1 MSAISQP
8 PRLIVVMGVA
18 GSGKSS
24 VGEALARH
32 LGGVFLDGDSYH
44 PASNI
49 EKMSR
54 GEALTDADRW
64 PWLES
69 LACAMAEREGIV
81 IGGCSAL
88 KRAYRDHI
96 TRTAGEPVLFAHL
109 AGSKDLIWQRMSA
122 RKNHFMPISL
132 LESQFATLERPS
144 GDERAIEVP
153 IDGSVADI
161 VADIAARRTAG

>member
-69 LACAMAEREGIV
+69 LARAMAEREGIV

-88 KRAYRDHI
+88 KRAYRDRI

-109 AGSKDLIWQRMSA
+109 AGSKELIWQRMSA

-132 LESQFATLERPS
+132 LESQFATLERPAP
-144 GDERAIEVP
+144 DEHAVDIPITGTIE
-153 IDGSVADI
+153 
-161 VADIAARRTAG
+161 DIAAEIAARLR

>member
-1 MSAISQP
+1 MSAKFQP
-8 PRLIVVMGVA
+8 PRLIIVMGVA

-24 VGEALARH
+24 VGEALARR

-44 PASNI
+44 PAANI

-69 LACAMAEREGIV
+69 LARAMAEREGVV

-88 KRAYRDHI
+88 RRAYRDRI
-96 TRTAGEPVLFAHL
+96 TATAGEPVLFAHL
-109 AGSKDLIWQRMSA
+109 AGSKELIWQRMSA

-132 LESQFATLERPS
+132 LESQFATLERPAV
-144 GDERAIEVP
+144 DENAIEVP
-153 IDGSVADI
+153 IDGSVTDI
-161 VADIAARRTAG
+161 AAEIAARRTGR